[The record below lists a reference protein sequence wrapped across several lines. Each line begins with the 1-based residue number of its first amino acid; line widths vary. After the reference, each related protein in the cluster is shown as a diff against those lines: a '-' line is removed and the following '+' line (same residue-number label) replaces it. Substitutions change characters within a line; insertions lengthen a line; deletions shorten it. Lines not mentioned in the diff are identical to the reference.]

1 VKKLIYRSCVNHATK
16 KKQKG
21 NEIDVRKA
29 IKTSEGSVVFEGELS
44 QDEFDF
50 VLGLGL
56 SYLFEQGALP
66 FKQIDE
72 EELTSFV
79 NGTETKQ

>member
-29 IKTSEGSVVFEGELS
+29 VKTSEV
-44 QDEFDF
+44 
-50 VLGLGL
+50 

-66 FKQIDE
+66 FKQVGDDDE
-72 EELTSFV
+72 LVSFV
-79 NGTETKQ
+79 GGSGTTQ

>member
-1 VKKLIYRSCVNHATK
+1 MK

-29 IKTSEGSVVFEGELS
+29 VKTSEGSVVFEGELS
-44 QDEFDF
+44 PDEFDF

-66 FKQIDE
+66 FKQLDDE
-72 EELTSFV
+72 EDLVHFV
-79 NGTETKQ
+79 GGTETKQ